1 MEDWRL
7 LGEFIDGSRP
17 WDKVAAFGLVAT
29 RLEGASEEATRRA
42 IEEIGRAARGTTTR
56 EVVNSLFAHVEPR
69 GPVLRGDTE
78 SYDDPAN
85 SFIHSVVQRG
95 KGIPLTLAVIAAE
108 AARSRGVSL
117 EVVGMP
123 GHVVVRDG
131 HDTTRFF
138 DVFGGGAELDAEG
151 CRGLYTRTTGLRDW
165 NARFLDPIDTAQQLF
180 RMLNNL
186 KSIYRR
192 RADVPRLRRVMAMRA
207 LFPGVAEAER
217 SEFARLVRETN

>member
-1 MEDWRL
+1 V
-7 LGEFIDGSRP
+7 LGEFIDGRRP
-17 WDKVAAFGLVAT
+17 WDRVAAFGIVAS
-29 RLEGASEEATRRA
+29 RLEGVSEEVTRRA
-42 IEEIGRAARGTTTR
+42 IDEVSRVTQGAEAG
-56 EVVNSLFAHVEPR
+56 EVVASLFAHTGAR
-69 GPVLRGDTE
+69 GPVLRGDME

-95 KGIPLTLAVIAAE
+95 KGIPLTLAVLAAE
-108 AARSRGVSL
+108 AASIRGVPL

-131 HDTTRFF
+131 RDVTRFF
-138 DVFGGGAELDAEG
+138 DVYGGGRELDGDG
-151 CRGLYTRTTGLRDW
+151 CRDLYTSTTGLRDW
-165 NARFLDPIDTAQQLF
+165 NARFLDPIDTAQQVF

-192 RADVPRLRRVMAMRA
+192 RADLPRLRRVMAMRA

-217 SEFARLVRETN
+217 FEFARLMRETN